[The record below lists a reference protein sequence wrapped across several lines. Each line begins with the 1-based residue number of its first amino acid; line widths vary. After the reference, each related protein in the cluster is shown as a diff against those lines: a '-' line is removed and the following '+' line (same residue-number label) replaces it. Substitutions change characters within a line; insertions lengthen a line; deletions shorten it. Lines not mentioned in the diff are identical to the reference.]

1 MYRCKTCN
9 STEVE
14 GKYWINHNTSTI
26 ESMVD
31 DDLDQ
36 NWCQQCEELVEIYD
50 DELMFKDEL
59 AIQLGWS
66 YELWKGNERLGD
78 DKTDCYYWY
87 DQEGNAYSEEE
98 FDEIKKEGL

>member
-14 GKYWINHNTSTI
+14 GKYWVNHNTSTI

-31 DDLDQ
+31 DDPDQ

>member
-14 GKYWINHNTSTI
+14 GKYWVNRNTSTI

-31 DDLDQ
+31 DDPDQ

-50 DELMFKDEL
+50 DEIE
-59 AIQLGWS
+59 
-66 YELWKGNERLGD
+66 N
-78 DKTDCYYWY
+78 
-87 DQEGNAYSEEE
+87 
-98 FDEIKKEGL
+98 KK